1 MADMVNNKPIH
12 TMDGGLNEFNIE
24 PIANGTHP
32 DTPLNHQ
39 GHPVTSTDDDSHDTL
54 QPLSHFHSLFYD
66 LFTWKFPKATGFF
79 FFTAISLIF
88 AFRYVNVL
96 RYVFKAAYMLFAG
109 VAALE
114 IAGKPLGA
122 RGVVSSLRPK
132 RYYTIPRESLER
144 LFEQLHDFA
153 NFCVLEFQ
161 RVVFVEN
168 IFTTLAAFITSFFG
182 YFLIKYIPFW
192 TLILLT
198 TITAFTAPLLY
209 LNNKEFV
216 DEQLHN
222 VSEIVN
228 AQLDSGKK
236 LTEQYAGEAAARAKA
251 TAADLSSKV
260 QGYTGGLKS
269 TQPTDINSVSEP
281 SQGLATDSEFPSV
294 PKHDFSVDKAHDAPI
309 EPLLA

>member
-1 MADMVNNKPIH
+1 MVNDKPLL
-12 TMDGGLNEFNIE
+12 TTDRDPSNGSTADD
-24 PIANGTHP
+24 IANGTQTLT
-32 DTPLNHQ
+32 DR
-39 GHPVTSTDDDSHDTL
+39 TSNLKGKYVASYEDDSYDAS

-79 FFTAISLIF
+79 FFTAITLIF

-122 RGVVSSLRPK
+122 KGVVSSLRPK

-198 TITAFTAPLLY
+198 TITAFTAPLIY

-216 DEQLHN
+216 DEQLHT

-228 AQLDSGKK
+228 TQIESGKK
-236 LTEQYAGEAAARAKA
+236 LTEQYAGEATARAKA
-251 TAADLSSKV
+251 TAVDLSSKV
-260 QGYTGGLKS
+260 QVYTGGLKS
-269 TQPTDINSVSEP
+269 TLPTATNSAQHPHTE
-281 SQGLATDSEFPSV
+281 SEFPSA
-294 PKHDFSVDKAHDAPI
+294 PKNDPNIDNVDRSA